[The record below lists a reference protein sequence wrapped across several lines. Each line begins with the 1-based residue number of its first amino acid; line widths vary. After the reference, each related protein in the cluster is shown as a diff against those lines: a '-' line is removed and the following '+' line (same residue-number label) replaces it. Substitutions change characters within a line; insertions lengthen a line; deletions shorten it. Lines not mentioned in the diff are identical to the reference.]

1 MLVELDKEG
10 FKPGFGMHDDYQ
22 LVRESQ
28 AGRAERAELL
38 S

>member
-22 LVRESQ
+22 LVREW